1 MRPRHLTGWLSCL
14 AFVLAGSSLR
24 ADNPADPLRL
34 VPAQAEIVF
43 KIENPRKSVE
53 TIYHLD
59 AVQDLLK
66 IDIIRE
72 LYNSTNAR
80 RGYQLLAYFEKQLG
94 RERFELLDQL
104 AGGGIVIAGKFTNP
118 PGVLAVLQSRD
129 EELLKKFVA
138 MGLEVIDQELVRQE
152 SKERPKKSSHHGVE
166 TIQID
171 KVHVAVAGSALLLA
185 TDAKVLHAAIDCHLG
200 KGKSIAGSKSL
211 VAARETL
218 SAKPQAAAGLAGWL
232 WLDLKAIHTIPGYR
246 EGVKQFTLQPIFY
259 FVVGPMFDVVERSSY
274 LAVGLY
280 HHGKDFEISARMP
293 SGRKGLPAKA
303 NLFLPGPNDGILPLL
318 KPRNTLVSFSYY
330 MDLGKIWK
338 HRDQWLSK
346 DEAKGLAEA
355 EKQAAPFLAGIKIGK
370 LLEQAGTHHRLI
382 VSQTNVKLT
391 DLNLSASALVIDM
404 RDPQFGKSMESIL
417 RAAGLIGSF
426 QVNLKMVEEK
436 HGPYK
441 IVSYR
446 FAEKQK
452 LPSEV
457 TRLLASYSPSFVTVG
472 DQFIITA
479 TIELARELVDM
490 VAKEERHATGPVT
503 SNFQVY
509 SGGIAA
515 SFRAGESQ
523 LRTQYVL
530 GQALSPS
537 EADRQIR
544 ELLSILERLGVLEF
558 ETRYG
563 QNDFRYDIRLKM
575 K

>member
-1 MRPRHLTGWLSCL
+1 MRPRFFTGWLTC
-14 AFVLAGSSLR
+14 VLSVFAGSALR
-24 ADNPADPLRL
+24 AEGPADPLRL

-43 KIENPRKSVE
+43 KIENPRRSVE

-59 AVQDLLK
+59 PVQDLLK
-66 IDIIRE
+66 IDVIRE
-72 LYNSTNAR
+72 LYDSTNAR

-94 RERFELLDQL
+94 RERFDLLEQL
-104 AGGGIVIAGKFTNP
+104 AGGGIVIAGKFTSP
-118 PGVLAVLQSRD
+118 PGVLAVFQAKD
-129 EELLKKFVA
+129 EELLKKFVV

-152 SKERPKKSSHHGVE
+152 SKERPKKSSYQGVE

-171 KVHVAVAGSALLLA
+171 KVHFAVAGSAVLLA

-200 KGKSIAGSKSL
+200 KAKNITGSKSL
-211 VAARETL
+211 AEARKTL

-259 FVVGPMFDVVERSSY
+259 FVVGPMFDVVERSSF

-280 HHGKDFEISARMP
+280 QHGKDFEISARMP
-293 SGRKGLPAKA
+293 SGRKELPAKA

-318 KPRNTLVSFSYY
+318 KPSNTLVSFSYY

-355 EKQAAPFLAGIKIGK
+355 EKRAAPFLAGIKIGK
-370 LLEQAGTHHRLI
+370 LLEQAGTHHRVI
-382 VSQTNVKLT
+382 VSQTKVKLT
-391 DLNLSASALVIDM
+391 DLNLSASALVVDM

-436 HGPYK
+436 RGPYK
-441 IVSYR
+441 IVSYH
-446 FAEKQK
+446 FAQKQK
-452 LPSEV
+452 LPPEV

-472 DQFIITA
+472 DQFIVTA
-479 TIELARELVDM
+479 TIELARELVDI
-490 VAKEERHATGPVT
+490 VAKEQRHVTGPIT
-503 SNFQVY
+503 SQFQVY
-509 SGGIAA
+509 SRGIAA

-530 GQALSPS
+530 GQALSPP
-537 EADRQIR
+537 EADRQVR
-544 ELLSILERLGVLEF
+544 ELIGVVERLGTLEF
-558 ETRYG
+558 QTRYG